1 MSAVHVQRLTPQQLS
16 QHSLKILS
24 FFRKYGE
31 KRITH
36 KALRWLQQLSD
47 EQYPEGTLASIAFEK
62 KQIVGIIVF
71 GRYGLDE
78 SIIAVHPAFRKNGIG
93 EALLR
98 HAIDELGKVYTR
110 VACDNT
116 PSLKLCFSTGLVA
129 FRLFRGPTGK
139 PTLWLAGGNWDPSEV
154 TD

>member
-1 MSAVHVQRLTPQQLS
+1 MTAVHIQLLTPQQFS
-16 QHSLKILS
+16 QHRLKILS
-24 FFRKYGE
+24 FFWKYGE

-36 KALRWLQQLSD
+36 KALHWLKQLSG
-47 EQYPEGTLASIAFEK
+47 EQYPEGTLVSIAFEK
-62 KQIVGIIVF
+62 KQAIGIIVF

-78 SIIAVHPAFRKNGIG
+78 SIIAVNPAFRKKGIG
-93 EALLR
+93 EALLE
-98 HAIDELGKVYTR
+98 HAINELGKVYTR

-116 PSLKLCFSTGLVA
+116 PSLKLCFSSGLVA

-154 TD
+154 KD